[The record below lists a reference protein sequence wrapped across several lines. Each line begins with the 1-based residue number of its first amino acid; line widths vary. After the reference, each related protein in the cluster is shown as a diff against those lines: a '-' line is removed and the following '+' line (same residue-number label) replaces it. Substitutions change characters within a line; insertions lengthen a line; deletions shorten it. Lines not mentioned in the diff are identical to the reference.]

1 MKKHLFFVFT
11 LITIALSLKVP
22 AIKIGVSDYEMS
34 VAGAIGIPIVEFILL
49 FIYLP
54 ISKHYFHIT
63 FNFKFNKLLLPFKS
77 IYYGLLIIFPVIVI
91 VVVNITTSK
100 PIGSVLKDVP
110 NGQIWLAVIASL
122 ISAVLT
128 GCFEE
133 LTFRGGILGY
143 ISVLFENKKN
153 GILYSIL
160 ISSLL
165 FSLSHLN
172 NIGGGQPLYYT
183 FYQIIYAFS
192 FGFCMSIVYIK
203 FGTILLPILLHAIS
217 DWSDFFF
224 NMTGEPTMKGIEWSP
239 ILIFLV
245 FLISGILLYKKI
257 NPTNT
262 KDFIENFK
270 HGLEN

>member
-11 LITIALSLKVP
+11 LITIALSLNLP
-22 AIKIGVSDYEMS
+22 AIKIGVSNYDMS
-34 VAGAIGIPIVEFILL
+34 VAGAIGIPIVELILL

-63 FNFKFNKLLLPFKS
+63 FNFKFKKILLPFKN
-77 IYYGLLIIFPVIVI
+77 IYYMLLVIVPVAVI

-100 PIGSVLKDVP
+100 PIESVLEDVP
-110 NGQIWLAVIASL
+110 NGQIWLAVIVSL

-133 LTFRGGILGY
+133 LTVRGGILGY
-143 ISVLFENKKN
+143 FSVLFKNKKK
-153 GILYSIL
+153 GTLYSVL
-160 ISSLL
+160 LSSLL
-165 FSLSHLN
+165 FSLLHLN
-172 NIGGGQPLYYT
+172 NIGGGQPLFYT
-183 FYQIIYAFS
+183 FYQVIYAFT
-192 FGFCMSIVYIK
+192 FGFCMSMIYIK

-224 NMTGEPTMKGIEWSP
+224 NMTGEPSMEGIAWSP

-270 HGLEN
+270 YGLEN